1 MSSDYPPNDNNAF
14 APLIP
19 GDATFSDGVYTNDI
33 EIDGTL
39 YLGTSAT
46 LGSLLVT
53 GGATFVNPSSITGS
67 CADFY
72 LSNSSTTTAVAAG
85 SPVLFNLAGPSHG
98 VIVASTGGS
107 YLLPNIGTYEVAFQ
121 ASVVTGAGAGQ
132 LVVALNNVPYT
143 TTQVGRATG
152 SCQIVGNS
160 LITTNVPNTFLS
172 VINPTATPLEIDN
185 GTASG
190 QAGSPLTAHL
200 FIRQLY

>member
-1 MSSDYPPNDNNAF
+1 MSDYPPLNNGAYTS
-14 APLIP
+14 LIP
-19 GDATFSDGVYTNDI
+19 GDITFSNGVYTDNI

-39 YLGTSAT
+39 YLGANAT
-46 LGSLLVT
+46 LGSLLVS
-53 GGATFVNPSSITGS
+53 GGATFVNPASITGS

-72 LSNSSTTTAVAAG
+72 LVNAGTTTSVSAGAPVVFNLVNSSE
-85 SPVLFNLAGPSHG
+85 G
-98 VIVASTGGS
+98 VIIAGTSAGS

-121 ASVVTGAGAGQ
+121 ASVVTGSGAGQ
-132 LVVALNNVPYT
+132 LVLALNTVANT

-160 LITTNVPNTFLS
+160 LISTTGTNTYLS

-185 GTASG
+185 GTTNG